1 MDPLLS
7 AMQTLTVND
16 VDLLASQVPKSF
28 PREVIQE
35 LSETMRKV
43 GEQTIPMQKIGNV
56 FAYFGEVRKGRRRVF
71 LFTDED
77 LHFDGGQNVHFNRAF
92 MCRFTP
98 AGTLQKVKEVVA
110 MTLDKDEV
118 SNRRV
123 SIMQMLALKEFFPK
137 NYEIYNTEWYHMV
150 FQEKALYDLFHLY
163 EKEKGLYKLPF
174 EIKKSIARA
183 ILMAGCKLREHRVVH
198 GDIKLENFLV
208 FAHFLVKLSDF
219 GHAHV
224 TGGDK
229 VDDILCGT
237 IKTLAPE
244 MVRRQFLGGSSFTI
258 GAETDTWSLFL
269 ILRTLCVPNITAHED
284 CLIDYTEFYEQKDE
298 LLKAKQLLEQPR
310 WTKEE
315 NDIIAKSLKPFDIR
329 LSPNASRTVRLGKI
343 EECIRKL
350 DAKMANTL
358 SEWSSEISSLPKRP
372 EKITCLEDL
381 IISGLQEDP
390 KQRITP
396 QEALAA
402 LETLTK

>member
-7 AMQTLTVND
+7 AMQALTVND
-16 VDLLASQVPKSF
+16 VDLLASQLPKSF

-35 LSETMRKV
+35 LTETMRKV

-56 FAYFGEVRKGRRRVF
+56 FAYFGEVRKDRRKVF
-71 LFTDED
+71 LVTDEN
-77 LHFDGGQNVHFNRAF
+77 LHFDGGQNARFNRAF

-98 AGTLQKVKEVVA
+98 AGTVQKVKEVVA
-110 MTLDKDEV
+110 MTLSKDWA
-118 SNRRV
+118 STRRV

-137 NYEIYNTEWYHMV
+137 NHGFFNTEDEHIV
-150 FQEKALYDLFHLY
+150 LQEKALYDLFHLY
-163 EKEKGLYKLPF
+163 EKEKGLHTLPF

-198 GDIKLENFLV
+198 GDIKLENLLV

-224 TGGDK
+224 VGGDK
-229 VDDILCGT
+229 DDDILCGT

-244 MVRRQFLGGSSFTI
+244 MVRSQFLDGSSFTI
-258 GAETDTWSLFL
+258 GSETDSWSLFL
-269 ILRTLCVPNITAHED
+269 ILRTLCMPNITAHEA
-284 CLIDYTEFYEQKDE
+284 CLINYTEFYEQMIE
-298 LLKAKQLLEQPR
+298 LHKAKQLLEQPR
-310 WTKEE
+310 RTKEE

-350 DAKMANTL
+350 DAKMVKAL